1 MMMALNFN
9 EIIEKV
15 LELPLE
21 EKMELIDLLEQQIA
35 EGRQDEIAQNYKE
48 AQSDL
53 SADKMNFS
61 SDIDELQ
68 KML

>member
-1 MMMALNFN
+1 MALNFN
-9 EIIEKV
+9 EVIEKV

-35 EGRQDEIAQNYKE
+35 EGRRDEIAKNYKE

-53 SADKMNFS
+53 SADRMNFS